1 MKPDLRSECQNKI
14 ANGATR
20 FKFHRRP
27 PPKEVFSLRFQ
38 TGRRIRWRIPLL
50 VCLLCFAVS
59 ARGVDEKL
67 VPLRLGFFPNITHA
81 QALYARA
88 TGLFEKNL
96 PIQWTAFNAG
106 PTAIEALFADEID
119 AAFIGPGPT
128 INGYVKSHGENFVI
142 IAGAASGGAAL
153 VVRGDSRIVTDR
165 DFAGKTIATPQLG
178 NTQDISARI
187 WFRQKGYRDTA
198 SGGTVNLI
206 ALSNP
211 DQLTMFQEKQID
223 GAWTIEPWVSR
234 LTLEAGGR
242 VFLDEKDIWPE
253 GKYVTTHLVVSRAFL
268 RSHADEVRNLLRAH
282 VAVTQLI
289 ATNPAA
295 AMTILNA
302 QIRKETGRALSPEV
316 IQTSLQRV
324 QLTWD
329 PIASSLYKDAAAA
342 HEIHFLRQEPDLT
355 GIYDLTLLN
364 QVLAEDHLP
373 AITNQAHH

>member
-1 MKPDLRSECQNKI
+1 MKLDTRPECQNKI

-20 FKFHRRP
+20 YKFPRRP

-38 TGRRIRWRIPLL
+38 TGSRFRQRIPLL

-59 ARGVDEKL
+59 VCGVDEKP
-67 VPLRLGFFPNITHA
+67 VALRLGFFPNITHA

-106 PTAIEALFADEID
+106 PTAIEALFAGEID
-119 AAFIGPGPT
+119 AAFLGPGPT
-128 INGYVKSHGENFVI
+128 INGYVKSHGEKFVI
-142 IAGAASGGAAL
+142 IAGSASGGAAL

-165 DFAGKTIATPQLG
+165 DFGGKTIATPQLG

-206 ALSNP
+206 ALSDP
-211 DQLTMFQEKQID
+211 DQLTMFKEKQID
-223 GAWTIEPWVSR
+223 GAWTVEPWVSR
-234 LTLEAGGR
+234 LVLQAGGR
-242 VFLDEKDIWPE
+242 VFLNEKDIWPE

-268 RSHADEVRNLLRAH
+268 SNHANEVRNLLRAH
-282 VAVTQLI
+282 IKVTQLI

-295 AMTILNA
+295 AMTILNG
-302 QIRKETGRALSPEV
+302 QILKETGRALSPEI
-316 IQTSLQRV
+316 IQRSLQRV

-329 PIASSLYKDAAAA
+329 PIASSLYKDARAA
-342 HEIHFLRQEPDLT
+342 HEIRFLRQEPDLT

-373 AITNQAHH
+373 AITNQTDH

>member
-1 MKPDLRSECQNKI
+1 
-14 ANGATR
+14 
-20 FKFHRRP
+20 
-27 PPKEVFSLRFQ
+27 
-38 TGRRIRWRIPLL
+38 LL
-50 VCLLCFAVS
+50 VWLLCFAVL
-59 ARGVDEKL
+59 ARRVDGQP
-67 VPLRLGFFPNITHA
+67 VALRLGFFPNITHA

-88 TGLFEKNL
+88 TGIFEKNL
-96 PIQWTAFNAG
+96 PIEWIAFNAG

-128 INGYVKSHGENFVI
+128 INGYVKSHGERFVI

-153 VVRGDSRIVTDR
+153 VVRGDSGVVTDR
-165 DFAGKTIATPQLG
+165 DFGGKTIATPQLG

-187 WFRQKGYRDTA
+187 WFREKGYRETA

-211 DQLTMFQEKQID
+211 DQLTMFKEKQID

-242 VFLDEKDIWPE
+242 VFLDEKDVWPE

-268 RSHADEVRNLLRAH
+268 ANHADEVRSLLRMH
-282 VAVTQLI
+282 IKVTQLI
-289 ATNPAA
+289 TSNPAA
-295 AMTILNA
+295 AIPILNG

-316 IQTSLQRV
+316 IEKSLQRV

-329 PIASSLYKDAAAA
+329 PMASSLYKDARAA
-342 HEIHFLRQEPDLT
+342 HEIHFFRQVPDLT
-355 GIYDLTLLN
+355 RIYDLTLLN

-373 AITNQAHH
+373 AVTNQPPD